1 MNTRELKNAVAN
13 KPVVKFFNSTDSMR
27 RYLGYRYGYEAAGKI
42 YNEARYER
50 TTAWG
55 NTYAYGHRYWFH
67 TKNGKIG
74 FEQTQADKSF
84 SPREIKQKPADDY
97 DDMAG
102 VRRMETMAAYIHS
115 GAGLD
120 NYYADLE
127 AGYID

>member
-1 MNTRELKNAVAN
+1 MNNTELKAAVVN
-13 KPVVKFFNSTDSMR
+13 KPVMKFFKSTDSMR

-55 NTYAYGHRYWFH
+55 NTYAYGHRYWFY

-74 FEQTQADKSF
+74 FEQTKADENF
-84 SPREIKQKPADDY
+84 ALREVTQRPAYY
-97 DDMAG
+97 DDERDL
-102 VRRMETMAAYIHS
+102 RRMETMAAYIHS

-120 NYYADLE
+120 NYYSDLE